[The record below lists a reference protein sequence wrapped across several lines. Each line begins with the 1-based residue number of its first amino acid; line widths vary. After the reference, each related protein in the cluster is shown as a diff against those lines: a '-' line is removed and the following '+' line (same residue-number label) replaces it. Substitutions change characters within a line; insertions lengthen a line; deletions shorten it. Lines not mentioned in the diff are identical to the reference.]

1 MINIGRGI
9 HMKKIILLFLVIT
22 GLYLAFTSFSHF
34 SWPGLGTN
42 GKEKASAQRVTQI
55 EVNVSGVE
63 TTIIQEERDTVEAIL
78 DGKGE
83 VSVKKKGSTIKIDY
97 KRKWPQ
103 WFGGFEKTELS
114 IYIPLNYDK
123 DLDINLGSGGFEF
136 AGNEPIKL
144 RDVSLDMSSG
154 DIMLGDLQV
163 REFELNGASGELFI
177 SSLNA
182 GEADLEI
189 SSGSTVIDSL
199 EGRLEAGIASGELDI
214 RMKKL
219 TAPIALDVSS
229 GDVQL
234 DLPDNASFTLDAHYS
249 SGDIRTDFT
258 MDEKEVKDSRIIG
271 TNKEGAHEI
280 KIDVSSGDV
289 RIF

>member
-1 MINIGRGI
+1 
-9 HMKKIILLFLVIT
+9 MKKIILLFLVIT

-34 SWPGLGTN
+34 SWLGLGAN
-42 GKEKASAQRVTQI
+42 GKEKASAERVSRI

-63 TTIIQEERDTVEAIL
+63 TTIIQEERDTVEAVL

-83 VSVKKKGSTIKIDY
+83 VNVKKNGRTIKVDY
-97 KRKWPQ
+97 KRKWPH

-114 IYIPLNYDK
+114 IYIPQDYDK
-123 DLDINLGSGGFEF
+123 DLDINLGSGDFDF

-154 DIMLGDLQV
+154 DVMLGDLQV

-177 SSLNA
+177 SSLKA
-182 GEADLEI
+182 EEADLEI
-189 SSGSTVIDSL
+189 SSGSTTIDSL
-199 EGRLEAGIASGELDI
+199 EGKLEAGIASGELGI
-214 RMKKL
+214 KMKKL
-219 TAPIALDVSS
+219 AAPIDLDVSS

-249 SGDIRTDFT
+249 SGDIHADVP
-258 MDEKEVKDSRIIG
+258 MDQKEVKDNRISGI
-271 TNKEGAHEI
+271 NKEGKHEI
-280 KIDVSSGDV
+280 KVDVSSGDV
-289 RIF
+289 SIY

>member
-1 MINIGRGI
+1 
-9 HMKKIILLFLVIT
+9 MKKIILLFLVIT